1 MHHQRR
7 FKLTE
12 LTKKHNDNI
21 YRLEDMKTRCLKAME
36 ESSKIG
42 EVWLKLAPMVKN
54 RISRIKVEKAV
65 KAKPDIELFLQDAAT
80 DSVRPPAASRAGGR
94 HRRTAKFTGLVL
106 GCIEAK
112 LCKQILHLKALAEIY
127 TVRSFHSFHSFHS
140 FWNP

>member
-54 RISRIKVEKAV
+54 RLSRIKVEKAV

-106 GCIEAK
+106 GCIEAN
-112 LCKQILHLKALAEIY
+112 LC
-127 TVRSFHSFHSFHS
+127 R
-140 FWNP
+140 